1 MGALRK
7 NPTDTER
14 VLWRYLRM
22 RQFKGFKFR
31 RQQPLGRYVV
41 DFVCLSK
48 KLIVEVDG
56 GQHLASPEDA
66 ERTAW
71 LESQGFRVMRFWN
84 NQVLS
89 DMESVTKVIWDALSC
104 GHETPH
110 LNPPP
115 QGGRSYSTHRFSS
128 WAKIINCNHQLIS
141 QTPRSLRN

>member
-1 MGALRK
+1 MTWAMARSLRK
-7 NPTDTER
+7 NPTETER
-14 VLWRYLRM
+14 VLWGHLRM

-31 RQQPLGRYVV
+31 RQQPFGRYVV
-41 DFVCLSK
+41 DFVCLAK

-56 GQHLASPEDA
+56 EQHAVSSEDA
-66 ERTAW
+66 VRTAW

-89 DMESVTKVIWDALSC
+89 DMECVTKVIWDALSC

-115 QGGRSYSTHRFSS
+115 QGGRRHSTHSISS
-128 WAKIINCNHQLIS
+128 
-141 QTPRSLRN
+141 

>member
-1 MGALRK
+1 
-7 NPTDTER
+7 
-14 VLWRYLRM
+14 M

-48 KLIVEVDG
+48 KLIVEVDV
-56 GQHLASPEDA
+56 GQPMENSEDMERA
-66 ERTAW
+66 EW
-71 LESQGFRVMRFWN
+71 LESQGFYVLRFWN

-89 DMESVTKVIWDALSC
+89 DMECVTKVIWDALSC

-115 QGGRSYSTHRFSS
+115 QGGRRYPTHIISS
-128 WAKIINCNHQLIS
+128 
-141 QTPRSLRN
+141 

>member
-1 MGALRK
+1 MCRVTARALRK
-7 NPTDTER
+7 NPTDTEH

-22 RQFKGFKFR
+22 RLFKGFKFR

-56 GQHLASPEDA
+56 GQHVENPDDM
-66 ERTAW
+66 ERTEW
-71 LESQGFRVMRFWN
+71 LESQGFHVLRFWN

-89 DMESVTKVIWDALSC
+89 DMECVTKGIWEPLSYS
-104 GHETPH
+104 HETPH

-115 QGGRSYSTHRFSS
+115 QGGRRYSTHS
-128 WAKIINCNHQLIS
+128 IS
-141 QTPRSLRN
+141 P